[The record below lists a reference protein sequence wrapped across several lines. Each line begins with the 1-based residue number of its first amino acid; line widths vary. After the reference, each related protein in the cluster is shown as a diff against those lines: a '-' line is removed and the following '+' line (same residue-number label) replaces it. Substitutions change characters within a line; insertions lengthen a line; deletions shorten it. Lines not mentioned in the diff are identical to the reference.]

1 MKVETI
7 EEYLGTLQGSMVEA
21 WKAHLKTD
29 KYSSHIA
36 LNEFYE
42 KVVDLVDSLIEE
54 YQGIHGVVKNLKNMM
69 STDKMNAIE
78 YLESLRELAE
88 DGKKFLKEDELKSD
102 VDAIL
107 SLIDS
112 TLYKLKVLRES
123 ADKPMRSL
131 VEFLNE
137 SMSERTDEG
146 LQIKVD
152 KAVKDMWKHKDVKYI
167 VIIPFNDEN
176 LENEIGQQP
185 SYGPVATDC
194 GKLFGI
200 KS

>member
-1 MKVETI
+1 
-7 EEYLGTLQGSMVEA
+7 
-21 WKAHLKTD
+21 
-29 KYSSHIA
+29 
-36 LNEFYE
+36 
-42 KVVDLVDSLIEE
+42 
-54 YQGIHGVVKNLKNMM
+54 M

-102 VDAIL
+102 VDSIL

-123 ADKPMRSL
+123 EDKPMRSL

-137 SMSERTDEG
+137 NMSERTDES

-167 VIIPFNDEN
+167 VIIPFNNED

-185 SYGPVATDC
+185 SYGPVATDS

-200 KS
+200 KA